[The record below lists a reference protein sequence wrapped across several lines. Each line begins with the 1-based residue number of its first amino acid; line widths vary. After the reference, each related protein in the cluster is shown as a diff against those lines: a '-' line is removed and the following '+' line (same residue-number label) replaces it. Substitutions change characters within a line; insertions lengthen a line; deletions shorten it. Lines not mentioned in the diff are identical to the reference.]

1 MLRLRD
7 SLLVRP
13 AFDASTTETA
23 VVNCPLL
30 PNSKVWAD
38 IFSFI
43 DHPLSLLRLSWV
55 CTEWGR
61 LILSS
66 DEGFVKDT
74 VLSIDRFIRPSKD
87 DCDPQTK
94 IVPTGGKWLNA
105 GIRYHLM
112 QKRLY
117 HEKARLVKDA
127 HFKAPYFHCI
137 PDDFGP
143 IEEVYIHNGR
153 DIAGLNGGPD
163 KIYCRYFDSTFCDGV
178 CILDI
183 KDRTFNYI
191 KTDGYPA
198 TIELNKTYIEI
209 KLTNPETR
217 KSTIWKIPQK
227 AIKQPDED
235 EEQYKIRL
243 EGPKNDNVLLI
254 QENSQDE
261 IVQLVNVNSNGDY
274 WSCDCIF
281 SSDSRLLTRP
291 SLDVFLIINN
301 QSLEVYDCK
310 TSRLVSKKFHGIR
323 YSRQVNLVQTPSQ
336 DFQLTDTHL
345 LYYNGSNKSLYL
357 CPLSEICHTG
367 DSCTKYVKWCHALKI
382 DISLVG
388 GTNAHWTIADLDK
401 TTRYIILSC
410 NNDLG
415 VGVIMFDLIKGAI
428 SAYHLEVDLLDPLL
442 AIKYKTAFK
451 TKSVIDAYG
460 TRVLNS
466 HDGIW
471 IIDRQGRAVYVMNL
485 RIEVLKKIYS
495 DKTGD
500 GPLPLHSLGK
510 LIEFKSF
517 PDKVPFT
524 RRLKRQIEEKV
535 FQAAV

>member
-1 MLRLRD
+1 MLRIRD

-13 AFDASTTETA
+13 TFDASNIGTPIVSCKLA
-23 VVNCPLL
+23 PGNGM
-30 PNSKVWAD
+30 WAD

-43 DHPLSLLRLSWV
+43 DDPLTLLRLSWV
-55 CTEWGR
+55 CSEWRR
-61 LILSS
+61 LILGA
-66 DEGFVKDT
+66 DEGFVKDA
-74 VLSIDRFIRPSKD
+74 VLAVNRFIKPSKD
-87 DCDPQTK
+87 DHDSQAKLAPK
-94 IVPTGGKWLNA
+94 VGEWLNA
-105 GIRYHLM
+105 GLRFHLM
-112 QKRLY
+112 QRRLY
-117 HEKARLVKDA
+117 HEKAHLVKDA

-163 KIYCRYFDSTFCDGV
+163 KIYCRYFDSTLCEGV

-198 TIELNKTYIEI
+198 TIELNKEYIEI
-209 KLTNPETR
+209 KLTNPETT
-217 KSTIWKIPQK
+217 KSTIWRIPQQI
-227 AIKQPDED
+227 IKQPEED
-235 EEQYKIRL
+235 EEQFKIRL

-261 IVQLVNVNSNGDY
+261 IVQLVNVNSAGNY
-274 WSCDCIF
+274 WCCNHVF

-291 SLDVFLIINN
+291 NLDMFLIINN
-301 QSLEVYDCK
+301 QSLEAYDCK
-310 TSRLVSKKFHGIR
+310 TSKLVSKKFHGIR

-357 CPLSEICHTG
+357 CPLSEICYTG
-367 DSCTKYVKWCHALKI
+367 ETCPKYIKWCHALKI
-382 DISLVG
+382 DTSLIG
-388 GTNAHWTIADLDK
+388 GPNAHWSIADLDK
-401 TTRYIILSC
+401 TTRYIILTC

-415 VGVIMFDLIKGAI
+415 VGVIILDLIKGAVK
-428 SAYHLEVDLLDPLL
+428 AYYLEVDLLDPLL

-471 IIDRQGRAVYVMNL
+471 IIDRQGRAVYIMDL

-495 DKTGD
+495 DKTSD
-500 GPLPLHSLGK
+500 GPLPLHSLGR

-517 PDKVPFT
+517 KDKVPFT